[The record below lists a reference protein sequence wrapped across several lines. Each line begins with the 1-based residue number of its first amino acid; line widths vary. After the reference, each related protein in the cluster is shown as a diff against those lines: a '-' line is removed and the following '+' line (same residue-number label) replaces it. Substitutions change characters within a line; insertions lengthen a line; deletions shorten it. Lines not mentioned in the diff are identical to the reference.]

1 MPRLKKWFVG
11 TELLPTVMVQNT
23 HISSEVDLQHHSL
36 TSRKTTQQPTG
47 SPTSCNKSANMSPS
61 DRAAQIASHLNHP
74 KGLLAGQTAVIT
86 GSGQGIGAECA
97 RLFAN
102 EGAKV
107 IVCDVDSSKSDAV
120 ANSINKTLGAT
131 RALSVPGDVM
141 DKSYFDVLVKKAAEF
156 GDGKIHIIVNN
167 AGYTWDGVIHKMSD
181 KQFDTIL
188 QLHAGAPFRLVRTA
202 APYFRVKDGEPRC
215 IINISSTSGTHGNAG
230 QANYSIGKAGVTG
243 LTKTIAKEW
252 GPQFGVRCNTVTFGH
267 IETRLTAA
275 KEEGAFIV
283 TPDGERVALG
293 IPGKQLAGRKGGDNA
308 PKFPDIPLGRPGS
321 ATEAASAVLA
331 VVSPLFSYVNGQT
344 IEVTGGRNI

>member
-1 MPRLKKWFVG
+1 M
-11 TELLPTVMVQNT
+11 
-23 HISSEVDLQHHSL
+23 
-36 TSRKTTQQPTG
+36 
-47 SPTSCNKSANMSPS
+47 SPT

-74 KGLLAGQTAVIT
+74 SGLLAGQVAIIT

-107 IVCDVDSSKSDAV
+107 VVCDVDSQKAEAV
-120 ANSINKTLGAT
+120 AASINKTHGSQ
-131 RALSVPGDVM
+131 RAIPVPGDVM

-156 GDGKIHIIVNN
+156 GGGKINIIVNN
-167 AGYTWDGVIHKMSD
+167 AGYTWDGVIHKMND

-202 APYFRVKDGEPRC
+202 APYFRVKDGQPRC
-215 IINISSTSGTHGNAG
+215 IVNISSTSGTHGNAG
-230 QANYSIGKAGVTG
+230 QANYAIGKAGVTG

-252 GPQFGVRCNTVTFGH
+252 GPQFGVRCNTVAFGH

-293 IPGKQLAGRKGGDNA
+293 IPGKQKAAAKGPEGGA
-308 PKFPDIPLGRPGS
+308 QYKDIPLGRPGS

-331 VVSPLFSYVNGQT
+331 VCSPLFSYVNGQT